1 MRYAVLI
8 SLIFVTTAR
17 AQVTH
22 YTVKLTPDL
31 DHHVLRGEE
40 TIEFQHDAG
49 TIEWQKQR
57 GLQITDTKISD
68 GEPALADEA
77 VSISLR
83 RGGKHVLRFEYT
95 VAYTADRSRGMTWFT
110 RDPGFDVDFYCEAWM
125 VCDNSPAQRAT
136 LILEIVLPTASG
148 LKAVGPGRLKKE
160 WRNKEGE
167 HAVFEQ
173 SAPVQTYLFSFGAAK
188 LNRSLDGQFVL
199 YSADTDAHKVAFTK
213 TADAYAFLRSKAG
226 VDLADSQYTQASMPE
241 PTGQEAGGLAL
252 MPPNFL
258 PNLEQKDNVQIMSHE
273 LAHQWWGVLVGIRS
287 WSDFWLNEG
296 MADFMSDAYVEHH
309 KGRAAYDEQ
318 IAAAKKRMDNL
329 RETGQDRPLHWE
341 GWKDSHEALGR
352 IPYVKGALFLARLRE
367 ELGEEN
373 FWRGIALYTSRN
385 AHKLVD
391 SRDFEEAM
399 EAASGRDL
407 KVLFDEAVYH

>member
-1 MRYAVLI
+1 
-8 SLIFVTTAR
+8 
-17 AQVTH
+17 
-22 YTVKLTPDL
+22 
-31 DHHVLRGEE
+31 
-40 TIEFQHDAG
+40 
-49 TIEWQKQR
+49 
-57 GLQITDTKISD
+57 
-68 GEPALADEA
+68 
-77 VSISLR
+77 
-83 RGGKHVLRFEYT
+83 
-95 VAYTADRSRGMTWFT
+95 MTWFT
-110 RDPGFDVDFYCEAWM
+110 EDPGFDADFYCEAWM

-136 LILEIVLPTASG
+136 LVLEIVLPTASG

-160 WRNKEGE
+160 WQNKEGE
-167 HAVFEQ
+167 HSVFEQ
-173 SAPVQTYLFSFGAAK
+173 RAPVQTYLFSFGVAK

-226 VDLADSQYTQASMPE
+226 VDLSDSQYTQASMPE
-241 PTGQEAGGLAL
+241 PIGQEAGGLAL

-258 PNLEQKDNVQIMSHE
+258 TNLEQKDDVQIMSHE

-296 MADFMSDAYVEHH
+296 MADFMSDVYVEHH

-329 RETGQDRPLHWE
+329 REKGQDRPLHWE
-341 GWKDSHEALGR
+341 DWKDAHEALGQ
-352 IPYVKGALFLARLRE
+352 IPYVKGALFLDRLRT

-385 AHKLVD
+385 ANKLVEIQKT
-391 SRDFEEAM
+391 SPEEAM

-407 KVLFDEAVYH
+407 KQLFDEAVYH

>member
-1 MRYAVLI
+1 MRSAILI
-8 SLIFVTTAR
+8 ALIFVPTAR

-49 TIEWQKQR
+49 NIEWQKQS
-57 GLQITDTKISD
+57 GLQIIATKTHD
-68 GEPALADEA
+68 GEPALADET
-77 VSISLR
+77 VSIRLR
-83 RGGKHVLRFEYT
+83 RSGKHVVRFEYT
-95 VAYTADRSRGMTWFT
+95 AAYTAARSPGMTWFT
-110 RDPGFDVDFYCEAWM
+110 KDPGFDADFYCQVWM
-125 VCDNSPAQRAT
+125 VCDSSPAQRAT
-136 LILEIVLPTASG
+136 LTLEIVLPAASE

-160 WRNKEGE
+160 WQNKEGE

-173 SAPVQTYLFSFGAAK
+173 SAPVQTYLFSFGVAK

-213 TADAYAFLRSKAG
+213 TADAYAFLRGTAG

-241 PTGQEAGGLAL
+241 PIGQEAGGLAL

-296 MADFMSDAYVEHH
+296 MADFMSYAYVEHH
-309 KGRAAYDEQ
+309 QGRAAYYQQ
-318 IAAAKKRMDNL
+318 ISNAKKRMDTL
-329 RETGQDRPLHWE
+329 REQGKDRPLHWE
-341 GWKDSHEALGR
+341 AWKDAHDALGQ
-352 IPYVKGALFLARLRE
+352 IPYVKGSLFLDRLRT

-391 SRDFEEAM
+391 SKDFEAAM

-407 KVLFDEAVYH
+407 KLLFDEAVYH

>member
-1 MRYAVLI
+1 MRSVLLFA
-8 SLIFVTTAR
+8 LIFVPTAQ

-22 YTVKLTPDL
+22 YNVKLTPDL

-49 TIEWQKQR
+49 NIGWQKQS
-57 GLQITDTKISD
+57 GMQITATKTPD
-68 GEPALADEA
+68 GEPAFADEA
-77 VSISLR
+77 VNIRLR
-83 RGGKHVLRFEYT
+83 RSGKHVVRFEYT
-95 VAYTADRSRGMTWFT
+95 AAFTAARSRGMTWFT
-110 RDPGFDVDFYCEAWM
+110 SDSGFDADFYCQAWM

-136 LILEIVLPTASG
+136 LTLEIVLPTASG

-173 SAPVQTYLFSFGAAK
+173 SAPVQTYLFSFGVAK

-213 TADAYAFLRSKAG
+213 TADAYAFLRSKAD
-226 VDLADSQYTQASMPE
+226 VDFADSQYTQASMPE
-241 PTGQEAGGLAL
+241 PIGQEAGGLTL

-296 MADFMSDAYVEHH
+296 MADFMSYAYVEHY

-318 IAAAKKRMDNL
+318 IAAAKKRMGTL
-329 RETGQDRPLHWE
+329 REQGKDRPLHWE
-341 GWKDSHEALGR
+341 AWKDAHDALGQ
-352 IPYVKGALFLARLRE
+352 IPYVKGSLFLDRLRT

-385 AHKLVD
+385 AYKLVD
-391 SRDFEEAM
+391 SKDFEGAM

-407 KVLFDEAVYH
+407 KLLFDDAVYH